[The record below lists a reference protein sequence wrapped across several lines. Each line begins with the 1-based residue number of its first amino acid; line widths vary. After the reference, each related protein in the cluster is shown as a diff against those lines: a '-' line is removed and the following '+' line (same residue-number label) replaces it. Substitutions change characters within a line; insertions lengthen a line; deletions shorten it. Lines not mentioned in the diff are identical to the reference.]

1 MQLAIAL
8 FEFMDTEY
16 YDQVRKG
23 EYYGGAEK

>member
-8 FEFMDTEY
+8 FEFMSTEY
-16 YDQVRKG
+16 YNQIING